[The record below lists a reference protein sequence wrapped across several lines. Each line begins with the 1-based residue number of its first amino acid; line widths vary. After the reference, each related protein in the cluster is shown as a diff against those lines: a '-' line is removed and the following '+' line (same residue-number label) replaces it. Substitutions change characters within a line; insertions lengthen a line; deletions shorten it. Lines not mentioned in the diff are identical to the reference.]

1 MQSPPTA
8 APPTQAG
15 SKSAPRL
22 TPARPAATVG
32 RVCNLPNQMPR
43 HRRLRRSKPGRA
55 GYKSAP
61 RIAVL
66 VLLLVATCGCDREI
80 DTTYAAVRGDSI
92 NGIAAFVQ
100 LLRDTGH
107 TVTARQ
113 RLPAEIDAE
122 VTTLVVFDHSF
133 TGLDPDASEL
143 LARFTSAEPDRT
155 LLLVLRDS
163 DCVVEYLR
171 TVLAR
176 DDIPPDRRSRAEMLL
191 ADFEEFLDSQTS
203 ASRAATDP
211 FADGLAVTR
220 RDHGAEAIEVTVR
233 PSDRGA
239 PRAIPARWPLRRRL
253 EPARDVTAL
262 WRSAGEPLLVCEET
276 GSATL
281 LVLAS
286 AAPILNGGLVDPGNR
301 LLAEDL
307 AGRLPTEGKLLVAG
321 SAEITGGGGGS
332 GSGGSGDGD
341 EADEPSPWR
350 LLTVQPLPWVAAQA
364 LAAMALF
371 CWCTAP
377 IFGRPRLSSPTHAQD
392 FGHHVAALANL
403 FDKSPAAGEAFAR
416 GRLADWREAA
426 PTITSKPRRRP
437 RS

>member
-8 APPTQAG
+8 APPTQAD
-15 SKSAPRL
+15 SKSAPRIL
-22 TPARPAATVG
+22 A
-32 RVCNLPNQMPR
+32 L
-43 HRRLRRSKPGRA
+43 
-55 GYKSAP
+55 
-61 RIAVL
+61 L
-66 VLLLVATCGCDREI
+66 VPLLLVATCGCDREI

-113 RLPAEIDAE
+113 RLPAEIDAD

-133 TGLDPDASEL
+133 TGLEPEVGQL
-143 LARFTSAEPDRT
+143 LASFAFAAPDRT

-171 TVLAR
+171 AVLAR
-176 DDIPPDRRSRAEMLL
+176 DDLPENRRSRAEMLL
-191 ADFEEFLDSQTS
+191 AAFEEFLDSQTS
-203 ASRAATDP
+203 APRAATDP

-220 RDHGAEAIEVTVR
+220 RDPGAEAIEVSVR
-233 PSDRGA
+233 PGDRGA
-239 PRAIPARWPLRRRL
+239 PRVIPARWPLRRRL
-253 EPARDVTAL
+253 EPARDGTTL

-307 AGRLPTEGKLLVAG
+307 ASRLPTEGKLLVAG
-321 SAEITGGGGGS
+321 SAEIAGGGGGGS

-377 IFGRPRLSSPTHAQD
+377 IFGRPRQSSPTHAQD

>member
-1 MQSPPTA
+1 MQITPTA
-8 APPTQAG
+8 APPT
-15 SKSAPRL
+15 
-22 TPARPAATVG
+22 AAASTF
-32 RVCNLPNQMPR
+32 
-43 HRRLRRSKPGRA
+43 
-55 GYKSAP
+55 AP
-61 RIAVL
+61 RIAALL
-66 VLLLVATCGCDREI
+66 VPLLLMATGGCDREI

-113 RLPAEIDAE
+113 QLPAEIDAD

-133 TGLDPDASEL
+133 TGLEPDTGDLLMNFAS
-143 LARFTSAEPDRT
+143 SQPDRT

-163 DCVVEYLR
+163 DCVVDYLR
-171 TVLAR
+171 AVLAR
-176 DDIPPDRRSRAEMLL
+176 DDLSPDRRSRATSLL
-191 ADFEEFLDSQTS
+191 ADAEDVIDFHTS
-203 ASRAATDP
+203 APRTVTEP
-211 FADGLAVTR
+211 FADGLEVIR
-220 RDHGAEAIEVTVR
+220 RDRLTESIEVRVR
-233 PSDRGA
+233 AGGSM
-239 PRAIPARWPLRRRL
+239 PRQAIPARWELRRRL
-253 EPARDVTAL
+253 EPAGGSRTL
-262 WRSAGEPLLVCEET
+262 WSSAGEPLLVRGET

-307 AGRLPTEGKLLVAG
+307 AVRLPTEGKLLVAG
-321 SAEITGGGGGS
+321 SAEIAGGCGGS
-332 GSGGSGDGD
+332 GGDGGNGD

-377 IFGRPRLSSPTHAQD
+377 IFGRPRQSSPTHAQD

-403 FDKSPAAGEAFAR
+403 FDKSPAAGQSFAR
-416 GRLADWREAA
+416 EQLAAWREAA

>member
-8 APPTQAG
+8 APPLRADWT
-15 SKSAPRL
+15 SAPWI
-22 TPARPAATVG
+22 AA
-32 RVCNLPNQMPR
+32 L
-43 HRRLRRSKPGRA
+43 
-55 GYKSAP
+55 
-61 RIAVL
+61 L
-66 VLLLVATCGCDREI
+66 VPLLLVATCGCDREI
-80 DTTYAAVRGDSI
+80 DTTYTAVRGDSI

-133 TGLDPDASEL
+133 TGLELEAGQL
-143 LARFTSAEPDRT
+143 LASFAFAAPDRT

-163 DCVVEYLR
+163 DCVVGYLR
-171 TVLAR
+171 AVLAS
-176 DDIPPDRRSRAEMLL
+176 DDLPENRRSRAELLL
-191 ADFEEFLDSQTS
+191 ADFEDFIDFQTS
-203 ASRAATDP
+203 APRAATDP
-211 FADGLAVTR
+211 FADGQAVTR
-220 RDHGAEAIEVTVR
+220 RDPGAEAIEVTVR
-233 PSDRGA
+233 PGDRGA
-239 PRAIPARWPLRRRL
+239 PQAIPARWPLRRRL
-253 EPARDVTAL
+253 EPAQDVTTL
-262 WRSAGEPLLVCEET
+262 WGSAGEPLLVREET

-307 AGRLPTEGKLLVAG
+307 ASRLPKEGRLLVAG
-321 SAEITGGGGGS
+321 SAEIAGGGGGS
-332 GSGGSGDGD
+332 GDGGNGSGDGD

-377 IFGRPRLSSPTHAQD
+377 IFGRPRQSSPTHAQD

-426 PTITSKPRRRP
+426 PTLTSKPGRRP

>member
-8 APPTQAG
+8 ATPTQADCT
-15 SKSAPRL
+15 SAPRV
-22 TPARPAATVG
+22 AA
-32 RVCNLPNQMPR
+32 
-43 HRRLRRSKPGRA
+43 
-55 GYKSAP
+55 
-61 RIAVL
+61 
-66 VLLLVATCGCDREI
+66 LLLPLLLAATCGCDREI

-133 TGLDPDASEL
+133 TGLDPEVRQL
-143 LARFTSAEPDRT
+143 LASFAFTAPART

-176 DDIPPDRRSRAEMLL
+176 DDLPENRRSRAEMLL
-191 ADFEEFLDSQTS
+191 AAFEEFLDSQTS
-203 ASRAATDP
+203 APRAATDP

-220 RDHGAEAIEVTVR
+220 RDPGAEAIEVTVR
-233 PSDRGA
+233 PGGRGTT
-239 PRAIPARWPLRRRL
+239 RAIPARWPLRRRL
-253 EPARDVTAL
+253 EPALDAATL
-262 WRSAGEPLLVCEET
+262 WRSASEPLLICEET
-276 GSATL
+276 DSATL

-307 AGRLPTEGKLLVAG
+307 ASRLPTEGKLMVAG
-321 SAEITGGGGGS
+321 SAEIAGGSGGSGGS
-332 GSGGSGDGD
+332 GSDGGDGD

-377 IFGRPRLSSPTHAQD
+377 IFGRPRQSSPTHTQD

-426 PTITSKPRRRP
+426 PTITSKPRRRTRP
-437 RS
+437 

>member
-1 MQSPPTA
+1 MQSPPTV
-8 APPTQAG
+8 APPT
-15 SKSAPRL
+15 
-22 TPARPAATVG
+22 
-32 RVCNLPNQMPR
+32 
-43 HRRLRRSKPGRA
+43 RA
-55 GYKSAP
+55 DWTFAP
-61 RIAVL
+61 RIAVCFF
-66 VLLLVATCGCDREI
+66 LLAACVGCDREI

-107 TVTARQ
+107 MVTARQ

-133 TGLDPDASEL
+133 TGLELEPGHL
-143 LARFTSAEPDRT
+143 LASFASAAPGRS

-171 TVLAR
+171 AVLAR
-176 DDIPPDRRSRAEMLL
+176 DDLPENRRSRAELLL
-191 ADFEEFLDSQTS
+191 ADCEQFLDSQTS
-203 ASRAATDP
+203 APRAATDP

-220 RDHGAEAIEVTVR
+220 RDPGAEAIEVTVR
-233 PSDRGA
+233 PGSRRPA
-239 PRAIPARWPLRRRL
+239 RAIPARWPLRRRL
-253 EPARDVTAL
+253 EPTRGATTL

-286 AAPILNGGLVDPGNR
+286 GAPILNGGLVDPGNR

-307 AGRLPTEGKLLVAG
+307 AGRLPTEGKLLVVG
-321 SAEITGGGGGS
+321 SAKIAGGGGGS

-377 IFGRPRLSSPTHAQD
+377 IFGRPRQSSPTHAQD

-403 FDKSPAAGEAFAR
+403 FDKSPAAGQSFAR
-416 GRLADWREAA
+416 EQLAAWREAA

>member
-1 MQSPPTA
+1 MQITPTA
-8 APPTQAG
+8 APPT
-15 SKSAPRL
+15 
-22 TPARPAATVG
+22 AAASTF
-32 RVCNLPNQMPR
+32 
-43 HRRLRRSKPGRA
+43 
-55 GYKSAP
+55 AP
-61 RIAVL
+61 RIAALL
-66 VLLLVATCGCDREI
+66 VPLLLMATGGCDREI

-113 RLPAEIDAE
+113 QLPAEIDAD

-133 TGLDPDASEL
+133 TGLEPDTGDLLMNFAS
-143 LARFTSAEPDRT
+143 SQPDRT

-163 DCVVEYLR
+163 DCVVDYLR
-171 TVLAR
+171 AVLAR
-176 DDIPPDRRSRAEMLL
+176 DDLSPDRRSRATSLL
-191 ADFEEFLDSQTS
+191 ADAEDVIDFHTS
-203 ASRAATDP
+203 APRTVTDP
-211 FADGLAVTR
+211 FADGLEVVR
-220 RDHGAEAIEVTVR
+220 RDRLTELIEVRVR
-233 PSDRGA
+233 AGGSMPGRDIS
-239 PRAIPARWPLRRRL
+239 ARWELRRRL
-253 EPARDVTAL
+253 KRARGSRTL
-262 WRSAGEPLLVCEET
+262 WSSAGEPLLIREKT

-286 AAPILNGGLVDPGNR
+286 AAPILNGGLVDSGNR

-307 AGRLPTEGKLLVAG
+307 VARLPTDGKLLVAG
-321 SAEITGGGGGS
+321 SAEIAGGGS
-332 GSGGSGDGD
+332 GSGSGSGSGNGD

-350 LLTVQPLPWVAAQA
+350 LLAVQPLPWVAAQA

-377 IFGRPRLSSPTHAQD
+377 IFGRPRQSSPTHAQD

-403 FDKSPAAGEAFAR
+403 FDKSPAAGQSFAHEQ
-416 GRLADWREAA
+416 LAAWRKAA
-426 PTITSKPRRRP
+426 PALTSKPRRRP